1 MWTEFFST
9 SSPIVARAEVLL
21 KCFLIV
27 SLKIRSFQVFRFN
40 TRLKDSKFQEFYGE
54 VLTEPLSRPL
64 PTLSRASPLIRAPPS
79 NLGRFA
85 PSIRASPDSDLLL
98 FICGCAPEI
107 QHARTFGLISE
118 ILIFDHISEAIQRGN
133 VAAFHGALAIVSV
146 NSRAIYKDLI
156 SL

>member
-1 MWTEFFST
+1 MWTEFFFNFL
-9 SSPIVARAEVLL
+9 PNNVARAEVLL

-54 VLTEPLSRPL
+54 ELTEPLSRPL

-85 PSIRASPDSDLLL
+85 PSIRASPDSDLQL

-118 ILIFDHISEAIQRGN
+118 IFDHISEAIQRGN

-146 NSRAIYKDLI
+146 NSRAIYKNLI